1 MRRDKRENSVYLS
14 LGTNLG
20 DRSAYLKDTAEL
32 LQSFATEKI
41 ELSPIYESEP
51 WGSGVL
57 NLFLNCVVHLKTSLD
72 PLSLLQ
78 KTQEIE
84 KAVGRLHKSK
94 GNEYQ
99 NRVIDIDILTYNH
112 ATIDSLI
119 LTIPHPFLTKRRF
132 VLLPLLDLA
141 PRFSLPYDS
150 QSIEKHL
157 LWCEDDLECKVFE
170 LK

>member
-1 MRRDKRENSVYLS
+1 MRRDKRENSIYLS

-20 DRSAYLKDTAEL
+20 DRSVYLKEAAAL

-41 ELSPIYESEP
+41 GLSEIYESKP
-51 WGSGVL
+51 WGNDLL
-57 NLFLNCVVHLKTSLD
+57 NAFLNCVVHLKTSLD

-84 KAVGRLHKSK
+84 KVMGRLEKTK

-99 NRVIDIDILTYNH
+99 NRVIDIDILTYNYV
-112 ATIDSLI
+112 TIDSLI
-119 LTIPHPFLTKRRF
+119 LTIPHPLLTKRRF
-132 VLLPLLDLA
+132 VLLPFLDLA
-141 PRFSLPYDS
+141 PRFLLPYDS

-157 LWCEDDLECKVFE
+157 LSCEDDLECNVFE